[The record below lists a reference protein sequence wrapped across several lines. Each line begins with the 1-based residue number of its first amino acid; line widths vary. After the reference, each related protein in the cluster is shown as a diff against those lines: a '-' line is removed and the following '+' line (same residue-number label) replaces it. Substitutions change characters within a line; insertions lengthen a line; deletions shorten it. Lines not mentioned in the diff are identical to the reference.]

1 VSRAELVDALLGDLA
16 AESAELDARLA
27 DLPAA
32 QWLRPTPAEGWDIR
46 DTVTHL
52 HSSDLAALLAATDPD
67 GFAEFVAQMRSPE
80 GQAVGGFVEGSV
92 AAGRAVEPLQLL
104 EDWRAGRL
112 RLASALRQV
121 PDGARI
127 PWFGPPMS
135 VPSFITARLMET
147 WAHGQDVVDA
157 LGQTRAATPR
167 LRHIAEI
174 GVRAAPFAYAIN
186 GLEMPATPL
195 RVELAAPH
203 GEIWA
208 WGPDD
213 ADDRV
218 SGPALDF
225 CLLVTQRRHRYDLE
239 LDIRGDGAQQWAA
252 IAQAY
257 AGAPGGGREPR
268 QGSGAQ

>member
-1 VSRAELVDALLGDLA
+1 MSRAELVASLLGDLA
-16 AESAELDARLA
+16 AESEDLDARVA
-27 DLPAA
+27 DLPAVE
-32 QWLRPTPAEGWDIR
+32 WRRPTPAEGWDIR

-52 HSSDLAALLAATDPD
+52 NSSDLAALRAATDPD
-67 GFAEFVAQMRSPE
+67 GFEQFVAQMRSPE

-92 AAGRAVEPLQLL
+92 TEGRSVDPLQLL
-104 EDWRAGRL
+104 TNWRTDRL
-112 RLASALRQV
+112 RLAAALREV

-157 LGQTRAATPR
+157 LGQTRQATPR

-174 GVRAAPFAYAIN
+174 GVRATPFAYAIN
-186 GLEMPATPL
+186 GVEMPTSPL
-195 RVELAAPH
+195 RVELEAPD
-203 GEIWA
+203 GQLWT
-208 WGPDD
+208 WGPPD
-213 ADDRV
+213 AEDRV

-225 CLLVTQRRHRYDLE
+225 CLLVTQRRHRDDLA
-239 LDIRGDGAQQWAA
+239 LTIHGSGARQWAT

-257 AGAPGGGREPR
+257 AGTPGRGREPHHGPGVR
-268 QGSGAQ
+268 